1 MSLEFPII
9 ISLFIFMFTLLTFV
23 FARGEARHGVSV
35 DLQKELSAIKTDIK
49 WIKRALYPNNKKN
62 D

>member
-1 MSLEFPII
+1 MIVFLFTC
-9 ISLFIFMFTLLTFV
+9 ISFV